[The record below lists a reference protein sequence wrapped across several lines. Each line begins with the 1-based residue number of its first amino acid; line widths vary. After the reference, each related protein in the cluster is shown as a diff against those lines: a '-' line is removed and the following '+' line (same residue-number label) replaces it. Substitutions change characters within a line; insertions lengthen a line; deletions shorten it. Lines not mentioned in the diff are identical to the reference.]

1 MRAPRWAYCRACGWF
16 CRCDIT
22 SLLPRLLL
30 VVLLSALAIPTFIAL
45 VSGWENNPDY
55 AHGWF
60 LGPAIAWLLYQAQ
73 PWNCVSKPESLLGS
87 LMMVAGGVVHLGT
100 LVIPLP
106 LVDYVAWVMLLRGVA
121 LCLWG
126 RSGAR
131 ALMPILAFGFLLFPL
146 PMVWLNTLA
155 MMLQNIIAQVAEYV
169 LGFFW
174 VCLRRGPL
182 LQLAGMDSP
191 VSVAVECSGVRQL
204 LVFLAMAWFLSL
216 HLHGPWWKKLV
227 LCFASLP
234 IAIVANVI
242 RVLVLVVIAKQ
253 WGASSIDGIL
263 HHAPML
269 ITLPAGAVLIWFLN
283 QRLQQPQVIETQAT
297 SSATPISFKL
307 PIVIAACLLA
317 TQGWLYFHLQTGNQ
331 SLQVDRVQFEQLPWQ
346 LGAWTGTAH
355 PEQERIEKQAT
366 FADATMLR
374 TYSNKTGQAAAVYL
388 VYSASGRDRLH
399 HPEICL
405 RDAGGASEWKPG
417 HRLIS
422 LDGEGKRSVERL
434 CYERQ
439 RNQRTTVYYW
449 HYTMI
454 PTRASDQ
461 TLLQRLHWM
470 QQDQWPSITIQ
481 VQTNTTDAA
490 SWQSIEETLLPE
502 IDRWMLQQLPTGTQ
516 TGTQRL
522 PIRFTL
528 QR

>member
-1 MRAPRWAYCRACGWF
+1 MLAPRWASGSL

-30 VVLLSALAIPTFIAL
+30 VVLLSAFAIPTFLGL

-60 LGPAIAWLLYQAQ
+60 LVTAIGWLLWQAQ
-73 PWNCVSKPESLLGS
+73 PWNHASKPESLLGS
-87 LMMVAGGVVHLGT
+87 LMMLSGGLLHLGT

-106 LVDYVAWVMLLRGVA
+106 LLDYAAWVLLLRGVA

-126 RSGAR
+126 RSGAQ

-146 PMVWLNTLA
+146 PMVWLNSLA
-155 MMLQNIIAQVAEYV
+155 LLLQNVIAQVAEYV

-182 LQLAGMDSP
+182 LQLAGMETP

-216 HLHGPWWKKLV
+216 QLHGPWWKKV
-227 LCFASLP
+227 LLGVASLP

-242 RVLVLVVIAKQ
+242 RVLVLVVVARQ

-263 HHAPML
+263 HNAPLL
-269 ITLPAGAVLIWFLN
+269 ITLPAGAVLIWFLY
-283 QRLQQPQVIETQAT
+283 QRLQQPQVAESQAT
-297 SSATPISFKL
+297 SSITSISYKL
-307 PIVIAACLLA
+307 PIVIAGCLLVA
-317 TQGWLYFHLQTGNQ
+317 QGWLYFHLQTGNQ
-331 SLQVDRVQFEQLPWQ
+331 SQPVERVQLDQLPWQ

-355 PEQERIEKQAT
+355 PEQERIEKQAI

-374 TYSNKTGQAAAVYL
+374 AYSNKTGQAVAVYL
-388 VYSASGRDRLH
+388 VYSANGRDRLH

-417 HRLIS
+417 HRLIA
-422 LDGEGKRSVERL
+422 LDGQGKRSVERL
-434 CYERQ
+434 CYERL

-454 PTRASDQ
+454 PPRASDQ
-461 TLLQRLHWM
+461 TLLQRLRWM

-481 VQTNTTDAA
+481 VQTNTTDAT

-502 IDRWMLQQLPTGTQ
+502 IDRWMLQQLPAGTQ